1 MNINNKPVN
10 DMKPNRFLAAIC
22 LLATALAVGSCTQ
35 DSLTDGNNI
44 PLPEGKYPLQ
54 ITGITMTA
62 LPDSEP
68 WDASTDHAPQTR
80 VSENTNDGNSS
91 VWTDKDK
98 INVRIGESGTPS
110 TYEVT
115 VSGSTVSLNPTGD
128 PLSWTNATPAFVYG
142 WYLSPTTTST
152 TVNLADQ
159 TSKLAYVLFGQTE
172 QEVSYA
178 TKNITI
184 VFTHKLAKI
193 RVDLKGDQANLVNK
207 VEVLAYS
214 SCTFSTSD
222 GKVTATQGSTQA
234 YIPMKECTYGGKKY
248 WEANVVPGQ
257 AITKIQLNGSM
268 ECKLTSFTPQ
278 VAKVNTISLT
288 AGK

>member
-1 MNINNKPVN
+1 
-10 DMKPNRFLAAIC
+10 MKPNRFLAAIC

-62 LPDSEP
+62 LPDNEP

-80 VSENTNDGNSS
+80 VSENTTNGNSS
-91 VWTDKDK
+91 VWTDNDE

-128 PLSWTNATPAFVYG
+128 PLSWTSATPATVYG
-142 WYLSPTTTST
+142 WFPTTST
-152 TVNLADQ
+152 TVDLSNQ
-159 TSKLAYVLFGQTE
+159 TSDLAYVLFGQTKE
-172 QEVSYA
+172 AVSYA
-178 TKNITI
+178 TDNITI

-214 SCTFSTSD
+214 SCTFSTND
-222 GKVTATQGSTQA
+222 GTVTATQGTQA
-234 YIPMKECTYGGKKY
+234 YIPMMECTYGGKKY
-248 WEANVVPGQ
+248 WEANVVPDQ

-268 ECKLTSFTPQ
+268 VCDLTSFTPQ
-278 VAKVNTISLT
+278 VAKVNIITLT